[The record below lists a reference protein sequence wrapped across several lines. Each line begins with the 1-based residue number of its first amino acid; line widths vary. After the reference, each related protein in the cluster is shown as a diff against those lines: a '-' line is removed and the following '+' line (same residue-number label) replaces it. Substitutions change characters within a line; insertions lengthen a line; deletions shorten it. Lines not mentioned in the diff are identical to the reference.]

1 MPRKIKPELLQEEI
15 ENLTYLVTPN
25 EIESIILKLSQR
37 KLKDQMA

>member
-15 ENLTYLVTPN
+15 ENLTYLVTLN
-25 EIESIILKLSQR
+25 ETESIILKLSQR